1 MSASLFSLLSTIVLA
16 QEPAATPSTGSIT
29 GVVELAEN
37 GDPVHGAVVII
48 VGLGKFATTDEHGRF
63 EIVDVPANRWDMLA
77 QREHLTAAR
86 KTIEVFAGEATDVTF
101 TLELSPIHEDITVT
115 ASPAGDSTALD
126 VFNVV
131 TSLDSFELVENIA
144 GTIGEVLEE
153 QPGVANRSFG
163 PGPSRPIIR
172 GFDGDRVLVMQDGIR
187 TGDLSSQSGDHGVS
201 IDPASLERLEVVKGP
216 ATLLYG
222 ANAIGGVVN
231 AITPQEG
238 FSRSRPQGT
247 RGQLIADAGT
257 SNAQLGVNGSIQHG
271 AGDWIVWGGG
281 GSRRTGDYDT
291 PDGTVLNSAT
301 RGSSGNVGIG
311 RFGERSYWS
320 FGYDLEDGRYGVPFA
335 GELESGEG
343 GGGEE
348 AAPLVDIDQQ
358 RQVARFDG
366 GFRNLDKSF
375 LGAARFTFSYIDWH
389 HDEIETE
396 EGVDIL
402 GTSFDNETYVLRAE
416 LEQKPA
422 ASLSG
427 KLGVWAQVRDYAT
440 IGDEA
445 IAPPT
450 VQDAVAAFV
459 YEELEVAET
468 ARLQFGARLEYNGY
482 DPESRSSEEEPFPGL
497 EAPDAIPRSFTGVSA
512 SVGGHFDVGESSA
525 FVVNLTRSYRAP
537 ALEELYNF
545 GPHLGTLTFEVGN
558 PDLARELSVGL
569 DLSLRRQTRSFQGE
583 INFFR
588 YEIDDFV
595 FAAVTDD
602 VVEGLRLARYT
613 QGESRFTGFDGKA
626 SIRFSEHAWLHV
638 GAGYVSARLT
648 ETDEP
653 LPRIPPLHARIEVE
667 IPYGGF
673 TVKPEVIL
681 ASAQNDVYRNETETD
696 GYAVFNLNGSYI
708 LPRRHLAHIFS
719 VKAFNLGNELYRSHT
734 SYIKDLAP
742 QMGRGIK
749 VSYSVRFF

>member
-1 MSASLFSLLSTIVLA
+1 MRVSIISILSTFFLA
-16 QEPAATPSTGSIT
+16 EAPAAPQSTGSIT

-37 GDPVHGAVVII
+37 GDPVHGAVVVI

-63 EIVDVPANRWDMLA
+63 EITDVPANRWDMLA

-86 KTIEVFAGEATDVTF
+86 KTIEVFAGETIEVTF
-101 TLELSPIHEDITVT
+101 TLSLSPVHEDITVT
-115 ASPAGDSTALD
+115 ASPTGDSTALD
-126 VFNVV
+126 VFNAV

-257 SNAQLGVNGSIQHG
+257 TNAQLGLNGSVQHG
-271 AGDWIVWGGG
+271 DGDWIVWGGG
-281 GSRRTGDYDT
+281 GGRRTGDYDT

-301 RGSSGNVGIG
+301 RGSSGNVGVG
-311 RFGERSYWS
+311 RFGERSFWS

-335 GELESGEG
+335 GELESGDDQAES
-343 GGGEE
+343 
-348 AAPLVDIDQQ
+348 PLVDIDQQ
-358 RQVARFDG
+358 RQVARVDAG
-366 GFRNLDKSF
+366 LRNLDKSF

-396 EGVDIL
+396 DGEELL
-402 GTSFDNETYVLRAE
+402 GTSFDNETFVLRAE

-422 ASLSG
+422 SSLSG
-427 KLGVWAQVRDYAT
+427 KLGFWGQRRDYQSV
-440 IGDEA
+440 GDEA
-445 IAPPT
+445 LAPKT
-450 VQDAVAAFV
+450 VQSAVAAFV
-459 YEELEVAET
+459 YEEYEVAES
-468 ARLQFGARLEYNGY
+468 ARIQFGARLEHNGY
-482 DPESRSSEEEPFPGL
+482 DPESRDADGESGL
-497 EAPDAIPRSFTGVSA
+497 LDMVAPDAVPRSFTGVSA
-512 SVGGHFDVGESSA
+512 SAGGHFDIGETGA

-545 GPHLGTLTFEVGN
+545 GPHLGTLTFEIGN
-558 PDLARELSVGL
+558 PDLERELSVGL
-569 DLSLRRQTRSFQGE
+569 DLSLRRQGRTFQGE
-583 INFFR
+583 VNFFR

-595 FAAVTDD
+595 FAAVTDEI
-602 VVEGLRLARYT
+602 VEGLRLARYT
-613 QGESRFTGFDGKA
+613 QGESRFVGFDGKA
-626 SIRFSEHAWLHV
+626 SIRFSEHLWLHV

-653 LPRIPPLHARIEVE
+653 LPRIPPFHARIEVE

-681 ASAQNDVYRNETETD
+681 ASAQNDVYRNETPTD

-719 VKAFNLGNELYRSHT
+719 VKAFNLTDELYRSHT

-742 QMGRGIK
+742 QIGRGIK